1 MQDAPTITS
10 PSSATRRDARPFVIA
25 HRAGNDL
32 ERLQQAQRL
41 GIAVVEADL
50 HLYAGRIEVRHLKT
64 LGPVPVL
71 WDRWTLA
78 PPWAP
83 RLRLE
88 RLLTAVGAHTE
99 LMLDLKGRARR
110 LPALVA
116 AALGEHAP
124 GARVTVCARH
134 WPLLDLLP
142 GVPGVHSVGA
152 RRQLEDL
159 RRRFDG
165 RRLDGVSI
173 HRKLL
178 DAPTVN
184 DLRRRADVVMTWPVQ
199 TREQVRR
206 LVGWGVQGL
215 ITEVPELFA
224 TVVQRFGEV
233 DVRLAALALCFHLAN
248 HVLRSVAWR
257 NVLVAA
263 YPDRRIR

>member
-1 MQDAPTITS
+1 MKAGPTIAS
-10 PSSATRRDARPFVIA
+10 PSSATARGAAPFVIA
-25 HRAGNDL
+25 HRAANDL
-32 ERLQQAQRL
+32 DRLRRAQQL

-83 RLRLE
+83 RLRLD
-88 RLLTAVGAHTE
+88 RVLAAMGPGTE
-99 LMLDLKGRARR
+99 LMLDLKGRDPR

-116 AALGEHAP
+116 AALGEHAT
-124 GARVTVCARH
+124 GAPVTVCARH
-134 WPLLDLLP
+134 WPLLDLLS
-142 GVPGVHSVGA
+142 GVPAVRPVHSVGA
-152 RRQLEDL
+152 RRQLEGL

-178 DAPTVN
+178 DARTVQ

-199 TREQVRR
+199 TREDVRE

-215 ITEVPELFA
+215 ITESP
-224 TVVQRFGEV
+224 R
-233 DVRLAALALCFHLAN
+233 
-248 HVLRSVAWR
+248 
-257 NVLVAA
+257 LVAA
-263 YPDRRIR
+263 ELSDMGARA

>member
-1 MQDAPTITS
+1 MKGVPTIAS
-10 PSSATRRDARPFVIA
+10 PSSATPCGTGAFVIA

-32 ERLQQAQRL
+32 DRLRRAQQL
-41 GIAVVEADL
+41 GIAVIEADL

-78 PPWAP
+78 APWAP
-83 RLRLE
+83 RLRLD
-88 RLLTAVGAHTE
+88 RVLAAMRPGTE
-99 LMLDLKGRARR
+99 LMLDLKGRDPR

-116 AALGEHAP
+116 AALGEHAT
-124 GARVTVCARH
+124 GAPVTVCARH

-142 GVPGVHSVGA
+142 GVPAVRPVHSVGA
-152 RRQLEDL
+152 RRQLEGL

-178 DAPTVN
+178 DARTVQ

-199 TREQVRR
+199 TRGDVRE
-206 LVGWGVQGL
+206 LVDWGVQGL
-215 ITEVPELFA
+215 ITESP
-224 TVVQRFGEV
+224 R
-233 DVRLAALALCFHLAN
+233 
-248 HVLRSVAWR
+248 
-257 NVLVAA
+257 LVAA
-263 YPDRRIR
+263 ELSDMGAGA

>member
-1 MQDAPTITS
+1 MSAPVTAA
-10 PSSATRRDARPFVIA
+10 PDRPAPPGPRPFVVA

-32 ERLQQAQRL
+32 DRLRRAQQL
-41 GIAVVEADL
+41 GLGVVEADL

-83 RLRLE
+83 RLRLD
-88 RLLTAVGAHTE
+88 RLLAAVAPGTE
-99 LMLDLKGRARR
+99 VMLDLKGRDRR

-124 GARVTVCARH
+124 GTPVTVCARH

-152 RRQLEDL
+152 RRQLEGL

-165 RRLDGVSI
+165 RRLHGVSI

-178 DAPTVN
+178 DARTAE

-199 TREQVRR
+199 TRQDVHE

-215 ITEVPELFA
+215 ITEVPEL
-224 TVVQRFGEV
+224 
-233 DVRLAALALCFHLAN
+233 
-248 HVLRSVAWR
+248 
-257 NVLVAA
+257 VAA
-263 YPDRRIR
+263 ELSDMNAGA

>member
-1 MQDAPTITS
+1 MKGAPTITS
-10 PSSATRRDARPFVIA
+10 PSSATRRAPGPFVIA

-32 ERLQQAQRL
+32 DRLRGAQRL

-64 LGPVPVL
+64 VGPVPVL

-83 RLRLE
+83 RLRLD
-88 RLLTAVGAHTE
+88 RLLATVGAHTE
-99 LMLDLKGRARR
+99 LMLDLKGRDRR

-124 GARVTVCARH
+124 GAPVTVCARH

-152 RRQLEDL
+152 RRQLEAL

-165 RRLDGVSI
+165 RRLHGVSI

-178 DAPTVN
+178 DARTVK

-199 TREQVRR
+199 TREDVRE
-206 LVGWGVQGL
+206 LVAWGVHGL
-215 ITEVPELFA
+215 ITESPE
-224 TVVQRFGEV
+224 
-233 DVRLAALALCFHLAN
+233 
-248 HVLRSVAWR
+248 
-257 NVLVAA
+257 LVAA
-263 YPDRRIR
+263 ELSHMGVGA

>member
-1 MQDAPTITS
+1 MKGVPTITP
-10 PSSATRRDARPFVIA
+10 PSSATARGTDPFVIA
-25 HRAGNDL
+25 HRAGNGLD
-32 ERLQQAQRL
+32 RLRRAQRL

-83 RLRLE
+83 RLRLDPV
-88 RLLTAVGAHTE
+88 LAALCPGTE
-99 LMLDLKGRARR
+99 LILDLKGRDGR

-124 GARVTVCARH
+124 GAPVMVCARH

-142 GVPGVHSVGA
+142 VAPAVRPVPSVGT
-152 RRQLEDL
+152 RRQLEGL

-165 RRLDGVSI
+165 ARLDGVSI

-178 DAPTVN
+178 DARTVD

-199 TREQVRR
+199 TREDVRD
-206 LVGWGVQGL
+206 LVGWGVRGL
-215 ITEVPELFA
+215 ITDVPEL
-224 TVVQRFGEV
+224 
-233 DVRLAALALCFHLAN
+233 
-248 HVLRSVAWR
+248 
-257 NVLVAA
+257 VAA
-263 YPDRRIR
+263 ELSDMGAGA